1 MRHKR
6 QNPISPLLPRW
17 YAWVL
22 SLLLF
27 LLAGLL
33 LLGPQGL
40 LTPAGRPM
48 AQWVLAL
55 LIYGVVWS
63 WLWYIRLAETHQ
75 AYKRAQQQSR
85 MHDGQGTTQASL
97 REYSRALGDAYFPS
111 RTMKTLCIDRGNS
124 NMQSQLRPALVSLGI
139 LTLLTGLLYPLVVTA
154 LAQALFPWQANGSLI
169 ERNGR
174 LAGSALIGQP
184 FDDPKYFWGRL
195 SATSPASY
203 TAFNADKLTGSS
215 GSNYGPLNPAL
226 LDAVQGRIKALH
238 DADPTNTVRI
248 PVDLVTASGSGL
260 DPHISP
266 AAATYQ
272 VGRVARERGLSEATV
287 RQLVAQHTEGRTLGI
302 LGEAR
307 VNVLQVNLA
316 LDKR

>member
-1 MRHKR
+1 
-6 QNPISPLLPRW
+6 
-17 YAWVL
+17 
-22 SLLLF
+22 
-27 LLAGLL
+27 
-33 LLGPQGL
+33 
-40 LTPAGRPM
+40 
-48 AQWVLAL
+48 
-55 LIYGVVWS
+55 
-63 WLWYIRLAETHQ
+63 
-75 AYKRAQQQSR
+75 
-85 MHDGQGTTQASL
+85 
-97 REYSRALGDAYFPS
+97 
-111 RTMKTLCIDRGNS
+111 
-124 NMQSQLRPALVSLGI
+124 MQSQLRPALVSLGI

-154 LAQALFPWQANGSLI
+154 LAQVLFPWQANGSLI

-266 AAATYQ
+266 AAAAYQ